1 MTELIKKPIMHDAE
15 IGIVSQAHLMKKDAM
30 HAARSVETVD
40 DLFEAQFAAKAQKT
54 LKSII
59 NAMEESRKKAKAP
72 MLEIG
77 RNIDGI
83 AKDFVADVVVEEQ
96 RIAKLLGAYQRVE
109 RDKKVAAQRQ
119 AMIEENKIMIEQAQK
134 AAESGDFTQS
144 IDDAALAKINQLREE
159 VADKHDAVEGV
170 KVKTTTKFE
179 IVDEAELLAARPDLF
194 SPDQSKIRQA
204 LKLTKTIPGLKTWE
218 ETKAY

>member
-83 AKDFVADVVVEEQ
+83 AKDFVTDVVVEEQ

-109 RDKKVAAQRQ
+109 RDKKVAAKRQ

>member
-1 MTELIKKPIMHDAE
+1 LHT
-15 IGIVSQAHLMKKDAM
+15 
-30 HAARSVETVD
+30 ARSVETVD
-40 DLFEAQFAAKAQKT
+40 DLFEAQFAANAQKT

-59 NAMEESRKKAKAP
+59 NAMEDSRKQAKTP
-72 MLEIG
+72 ILETG
-77 RNIDGI
+77 RNIDNI
-83 AKDFVADVVVEEQ
+83 AKEFVADVIVEEQ

-109 RDKKVAAQRQ
+109 RDKKVAAQRE
-119 AMIEENKIMIEQAQK
+119 AMIEENKIMIEQAHK
-134 AAESGDFTQS
+134 AAESGNLTQG
-144 IDDAALAKINQLREE
+144 IDEDALTKIAKLRDNIAEQ
-159 VADKHDAVEGV
+159 HDAVEGV
-170 KVKTTTKFE
+170 KVRTTTKFE

>member
-72 MLEIG
+72 IIEIG

-83 AKDFVADVVVEEQ
+83 AKDFVTDVVVEEQ

>member
-40 DLFEAQFAAKAQKT
+40 DLFEAQYAAKAQKT

-83 AKDFVADVVVEEQ
+83 AKDFVTDVVVEEQ

-109 RDKKVAAQRQ
+109 RDKKVAAKRQ